1 VSQNE
6 AHETVKSHDLKYY
19 DHLADDGTMLRAIRI
34 DDEEFLR
41 GFCQQMI
48 RGGGLTQ
55 NAANELF
62 IRCRNEFAQKR
73 KVWVDVEMGPM
84 KTVRGAFN

>member
-1 VSQNE
+1 MNQNE
-6 AHETVKSHDLKYY
+6 AHETVKSHDLESY

-34 DDEEFLR
+34 DDEEHLR
-41 GFCQQMI
+41 AFCQRMI